1 MSTEHIDGFL
11 LSRQWRDRP
20 GGVELVFWATT
31 DSGPL
36 RIVVT
41 GERPVCFVAR
51 DARFD
56 LHEFE
61 RRPVELLSFA
71 GDALDALYFDRQDA
85 CNRAVQ
91 QLKDAGV
98 VLHESDVKTV
108 DRYLME
114 RFISNAFRAEGTIA
128 DRGAYREMTNPV
140 LRPSDYAPTFRVAS
154 IDIETEGLVG
164 SLYSIAVAM
173 DSENAVFMAGEGVND
188 DIVSYLPDERAVL
201 EGFFGWLADHDPDI
215 ITGWNVIEFDLAFME
230 KKCRDFGI
238 PFRMGRGGERAK
250 ILPSQ
255 RRGQPS
261 LARVP
266 GRLVLDGIDVLRAG
280 FWSFDRFGLEYVANE
295 LLGRGKL
302 IQGEENKLEEIQR
315 MFRED
320 KPQLAAYNLE
330 DCRLVL
336 DIADKTAYVAF
347 AEQRA
352 RLTGLS
358 MERVGS
364 SVAAFEFLYLPRLHR
379 AGYAAPDVGAVSE
392 PITSP
397 GGYVL
402 ESTPGFFDNVLVLD
416 FKSLY
421 PSIIRTFLIDPLGL
435 HAPDEERIEGFIG
448 GTFSRHQHIL
458 PELIE
463 TLWAARDEAKA
474 AGDQPMSQAIKIIMN
489 SFYGV
494 LGTTLCRFY
503 DPKLATSITKRG
515 HEIITRSR
523 DYIES
528 LGRKV
533 IYGDTDSVFV
543 LLGKGPTESEARAIG
558 DEIATGLNAWWR
570 DTLRAEHDIESKLE
584 VEFETHYL
592 RFLMPTIRGSEK
604 GTKKRYC
611 GSVRTRD
618 GGTELVF
625 RGLESVRGD
634 WTPLAKDFQRE
645 LYRRIFADE
654 PYKEYVS
661 AIAARLV
668 TGELDDQ
675 LVYRKRLRRDL
686 ADYTKNVPPHVKA
699 ARQLPNPGGWVSYV
713 ITAHGPEPIQ
723 RKRSPIDYGHYLDRQ
738 LAPVADTLL
747 HFLGTSFEAITQQQM
762 ELFE

>member
-1 MSTEHIDGFL
+1 MSTEYIDGFL

-20 GGVELVFWATT
+20 GGVELVYWATT

-41 GERPVCFVAR
+41 GERPVCFVTR

-56 LHEFE
+56 LHEVE
-61 RRPVELLSFA
+61 RRPVELLNFS
-71 GDALDALYFDRQDA
+71 GDSLDALYFDRQDA
-85 CNRAVQ
+85 CNRSVN
-91 QLKDAGV
+91 QLKDDGV
-98 VLHESDVKTV
+98 TLHESDIKAS

-114 RFISNAFRAEGTIA
+114 RFICNAFRAEGPIA
-128 DRGAYREMTNPV
+128 NRGAYREMSNPV
-140 LRPSDYAPTFRVAS
+140 MRPSEYAPTFRVAS

-164 SLYSIAVAM
+164 ALYSIAVAM
-173 DSENAVFMAGEGVND
+173 DSINAVFMVGDGID
-188 DIVSYLPDERAVL
+188 DGTVVYLPDERAVL
-201 EGFFGWLADHDPDI
+201 EGFFGWLSEHDPDI
-215 ITGWNVIEFDLAFME
+215 ITGWNVIEFDLTFIE
-230 KKCRDFGI
+230 KKCRALGI
-238 PFRMGRGGERAK
+238 GFNMGRGGERAR
-250 ILPSQ
+250 ILTSQ

-266 GRLVLDGIDVLRAG
+266 GRLVLDGIDVLRAA
-280 FWSFDRFGLEYVANE
+280 FWSFERFSLEHVANE

-302 IQGEENKLEEIQR
+302 IQGEQNKVDEIQR
-315 MFRED
+315 QFRED

-336 DIADKTAYVAF
+336 DIAEKTGFVAF

-421 PSIIRTFLIDPLGL
+421 PSIIRTFFIDPLGL
-435 HAPDEERIEGFIG
+435 HAPDEDRIEGFIG
-448 GTFSRHQHIL
+448 GTFSRNHHIL

-463 TLWAARDEAKA
+463 SLWAARDEAKA
-474 AGDQPMSQAIKIIMN
+474 VNDRPMSQAIKIIMN

-494 LGTTLCRFY
+494 MGTTLCRFY

-528 LGRKV
+528 HGRKV
-533 IYGDTDSVFV
+533 VYGDTDSVFV
-543 LLGKGPTESEARAIG
+543 LLDDHPTESEAQEIG
-558 DEIATGLNAWWR
+558 NELASGLNTWWQ
-570 DTLRAEHDIESKLE
+570 DTLREEHAIESKLE

-611 GSVRTRD
+611 GSVRTDD
-618 GGTELVF
+618 GGVELVF

-654 PYKEYVS
+654 PYKDYVS
-661 AIAARLV
+661 DIAERLLS
-668 TGELDDQ
+668 GEFDDE

-699 ARQLPNPGGWVSYV
+699 ARQLKKPGSWVSYV
-713 ITAHGPEPIQ
+713 ITANGPEPTE
-723 RKRSPIDYGHYLDRQ
+723 KRQSRIDYGHYLDRQ

-747 HFLGTSFEAITQQQM
+747 RFLGTSFETITQQQM

>member
-1 MSTEHIDGFL
+1 MSTQRIEGFL
-11 LSRQWRDRP
+11 LSRQWRDRRD
-20 GGVELVFWATT
+20 GVELVFWATT
-31 DSGPL
+31 DVGPL

-51 DARFD
+51 DTPFD
-56 LHEFE
+56 LHEVE
-61 RRPVELLSFA
+61 KTPVELLNYA

-85 CNRAVQ
+85 CNQAVKRLQ
-91 QLKDAGV
+91 DEGV
-98 VLHESDVKTV
+98 TLHESDIRAPE
-108 DRYLME
+108 RYLME
-114 RFISNAFRAEGTIA
+114 RFICNAFSAEGAIA
-128 DRGAYREMTNPV
+128 DRGAYREMINPAM
-140 LRPSDYAPTFRVAS
+140 RPSEYAPRFSVAS
-154 IDIETEGLVG
+154 IDIETEGLAG
-164 SLYSIAVAM
+164 QLYSIAAAM
-173 DSENAVFMAGEGVND
+173 DSTNAVFMVGDGLDSATVT
-188 DIVSYLPDERAVL
+188 YLPDERSVL
-201 EGFFGWLADHDPDI
+201 QGFFSWLEANDPDI
-215 ITGWNVIEFDLAFME
+215 ITGWNVIDFDLAFIE
-230 KKCRDFGI
+230 KKCRVLG
-238 PFRMGRGGERAK
+238 MGFNIGRAGERAK

-255 RRGQPS
+255 RRGQPA

-266 GRLVLDGIDVLRAG
+266 GRLILDGIDVLRAA
-280 FWSFDRFGLEYVANE
+280 FWSFDRFSLEHVANE

-302 IQGEENKLEEIQR
+302 IQGDENKLEEIQR
-315 MFRED
+315 LFRED

-336 DIADKTAYVAF
+336 EIEEKTAYVAF

-379 AGYAAPDVGAVSE
+379 AGYAAPDVGAVDE

-421 PSIIRTFLIDPLGL
+421 PSIIRTFFIDPLAL
-435 HAPDEERIEGFIG
+435 HAPDDERVEGFIG
-448 GTFSRHQHIL
+448 ASFSRNRHIL

-463 TLWAARDEAKA
+463 SLWAARDRAKSA
-474 AGDQPMSQAIKIIMN
+474 KNQPMSQAIKIIMN

-494 LGTTLCRFY
+494 LGTPLCRFY

-523 DYIES
+523 DYIETQ
-528 LGRKV
+528 GHKV

-543 LLGKGPTESEARAIG
+543 LLGEGPSEEEARTIG
-558 DEIATGLNAWWR
+558 NTLATGLNAWWQ
-570 DTLRAEHDIESKLE
+570 DTLREEHDIESRLE

-611 GSVRTRD
+611 GSVRTKE
-618 GGTELVF
+618 GGVELVF

-645 LYRRIFADE
+645 LYRRIFANE
-654 PYKEYVS
+654 SYEEYVVD
-661 AIAARLV
+661 IAERLLA
-668 TGELDDQ
+668 GELDDQ
-675 LVYRKRLRRDL
+675 LVYRKRLRRGL
-686 ADYTKNVPPHVKA
+686 SDYTKNVPPHVKA
-699 ARQLPNPGGWVSYV
+699 ARQLKNPGSWISYV
-713 ITAHGPEPIQ
+713 ITANGPEPVE
-723 RKRSPIDYGHYLDRQ
+723 KRRSGIDYGHYLDRQ

-747 HFLGTSFEAITQQQM
+747 HFVGTSFESITEQQM

>member
-1 MSTEHIDGFL
+1 MSVEHIEGFL

-31 DSGPL
+31 DVGPL
-36 RIVVT
+36 KIVIT

-56 LHEFE
+56 LHEID
-61 RRPVELLSFA
+61 RRPVDLLNFA
-71 GDALDALYFDRQDA
+71 GEPLDALYFDRQDS
-85 CNRAVQ
+85 CSRAVT
-91 QLKDAGV
+91 QLKDDGET
-98 VLHESDVKTV
+98 LHESEIKTS
-108 DRYLME
+108 DRFLME
-114 RFISNAFRAEGTIA
+114 RFICNAFRAEGTIA
-128 DRGAYREMTNPV
+128 NRGAYREMTNPAI
-140 LRPSDYAPTFRVAS
+140 RPSDYSPRFRVAS

-164 SLYSIAVAM
+164 DLYSIAVAM
-173 DSENAVFMAGEGVND
+173 NETNAVFMVGDGTSDETVT
-188 DIVSYLPDERAVL
+188 YLPDQRAVL
-201 EGFFGWLADHDPDI
+201 EAFFGWVSEHDPDV
-215 ITGWNVIEFDLAFME
+215 ITGWNVIEFDLSFIEKRCRALGIAFS
-230 KKCRDFGI
+230 
-238 PFRMGRGGERAK
+238 MGRGGERAK

-261 LARVP
+261 LARIP
-266 GRLVLDGIDVLRAG
+266 GRLVLDGIDVLRAA
-280 FWSFDRFGLEYVANE
+280 FWSFERFSLEHVANE

-302 IQGEENKLEEIQR
+302 IQGTENKLEEIQR
-315 MFRED
+315 LFRED

-336 DIADKTAYVAF
+336 DIAEKTGYVAF

-358 MERVGS
+358 MERVAS

-421 PSIIRTFLIDPLGL
+421 PSIIRTFFIDPLGL
-435 HAPDEERIEGFIG
+435 HAPDAERIEGFIG
-448 GTFSRHQHIL
+448 AMFSRNHHIL

-463 TLWAARDEAKA
+463 SLWASRDEAKA
-474 AGDQPMSQAIKIIMN
+474 ANDQPMSQAIKIIMN

-523 DYIES
+523 DYIEAH
-528 LGRKV
+528 GRKV

-543 LLGKGPTESEARAIG
+543 LLEDGPTEEEAQAVG
-558 DEIATGLNAWWR
+558 NEIASGLNTWWR
-570 DTLRAEHDIESKLE
+570 DTLREEHDIESKLE

-592 RFLMPTIRGSEK
+592 RFLMPTIRGSDK

-611 GSVRTRD
+611 GSVRTKD
-618 GGTELVF
+618 GGVELVF

-654 PYKEYVS
+654 PYKAYVS
-661 AIAARLV
+661 EIAERLV
-668 TGELDDQ
+668 AGEFDDQ
-675 LVYRKRLRRDL
+675 LVYRKRIRRDL
-686 ADYTKNVPPHVKA
+686 AEYTKNVPPHVRA
-699 ARQLPNPGGWVSYV
+699 ARQLPNPGSWVSYV
-713 ITAHGPEPIQ
+713 ITTNGPEPIE
-723 RKRSPIDYGHYLDRQ
+723 KRRSGIDYGHYLDRQ

-747 HFLGTSFEAITQQQM
+747 YFLGTSFETITQQQM